1 MIQYLHNILNLNSV
15 LNNDNFLNLKEDE
28 KLEFSKNL
36 KKIITNLKNKT
47 NIIDNHEFEKNLMET
62 LLIFFSNN
70 YSYRNLIKSNKIKKF
85 ITKDDQDDDIK
96 DKEINRYYNKFELD
110 DVIQALNEIDI
121 EQLWEYLKET
131 VNHLQ
136 NTIYGEYLIKKKND
150 KLQFTK
156 FYTFRGKN

>member
-110 DVIQALNEIDI
+110 DVIQALKWN
-121 EQLWEYLKET
+121 W
-131 VNHLQ
+131 
-136 NTIYGEYLIKKKND
+136 
-150 KLQFTK
+150 
-156 FYTFRGKN
+156 